1 MTERVERLT
10 MTVEE
15 AAQALGISRKAVYNL
30 IHQEGFPVLWIGRC
44 ARVNGRAAP
53 VGGRPDSASPDGA
66 GGGAMSGAGQI
77 AAGGGAPV

>member
-44 ARVNGRAAP
+44 ARVNREGLRRWVDAQTAQAQME
-53 VGGRPDSASPDGA
+53 RETE
-66 GGGAMSGAGQI
+66 Q
-77 AAGGGAPV
+77 